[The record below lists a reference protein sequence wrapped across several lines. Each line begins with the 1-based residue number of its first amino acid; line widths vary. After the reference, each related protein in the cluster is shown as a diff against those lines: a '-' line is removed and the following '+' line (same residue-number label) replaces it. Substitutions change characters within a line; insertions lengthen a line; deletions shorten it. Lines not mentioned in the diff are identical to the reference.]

1 MGGIGSVPCE
11 GFLIGGNSACR
22 AMSSSEFLGIYA
34 FSMALGSLSTK
45 VQHCLPVSLKD
56 WSGAIGH

>member
-1 MGGIGSVPCE
+1 MDLNFSLKGST
-11 GFLIGGNSACR
+11 
-22 AMSSSEFLGIYA
+22 MSSSEFLGVYA

-45 VQHCLPVSLKD
+45 VQHYLPVSLKD